1 MSVIKS
7 ELQISRKEL
16 LEKEALLKGNEQL
29 DKRLQ

>member
-16 LEKEALLKGNEQL
+16 LEKEALLKGNEAAW
-29 DKRLQ
+29 